1 MNIPINNTMRP
12 CRCFPHPYCTLTFAI
27 LLVLLVSILPAL
39 ADGATTKGV
48 ISPIVTNL
56 SEKSSQQSAAAAPH
70 TDHNLQERHSA
81 ANVEGRIWG
90 AEGSIPPHVRD
101 AAAKQESIKYTST
114 IYDKPPR
121 DVIKKI
127 LPDVGIFFFHGH
139 GKPGRIQT
147 NERED
152 EYYYARGDPEG
163 YNIDSM
169 SSLSN
174 LKLALLLGCET
185 GKTDHEYG
193 NFVDSM
199 YAKDGE
205 CVIGFAKEI
214 FDPGTMYYSQKFWD
228 EIASGAFPMVAQE
241 RAVAF
246 VKSQSSDKCAGEE
259 KCDGTCC
266 LDREYHSNGCIDQLK
281 NQPEIIDFEPG
292 RSIAEAYAR
301 VNNPD
306 LFQESSTKELRFHS
320 EIIDHGNWGR
330 VFKYVWDEYL
340 YYPDKFTEPHVVI
353 AGHNETYITVSP
365 YTGEISFYFSS
376 SVPPD
381 PTMSLNPT
389 LTEEQALEI
398 AKVFAAKQFYFT
410 ERGITPDPSE
420 WKSEGLRVFQ
430 EHDKAQHLAW
440 VFDVRHR
447 LAPDSYSIGGG
458 VFVDAHDGTILGFNE
473 IA

>member
-1 MNIPINNTMRP
+1 MIPKHIFVSLLLIMIVGLSFFSVGCTAEINNSTPSEDMISVNPAKDLVRNYTGS
-12 CRCFPHPYCTLTFAI
+12 PYLALTLNST
-27 LLVLLVSILPAL
+27 
-39 ADGATTKGV
+39 
-48 ISPIVTNL
+48 
-56 SEKSSQQSAAAAPH
+56 H
-70 TDHNLQERHSA
+70 TDSYLL
-81 ANVEGRIWG
+81 
-90 AEGSIPPHVRD
+90 
-101 AAAKQESIKYTST
+101 ES
-114 IYDKPPR
+114 
-121 DVIKKI
+121 
-127 LPDVGIFFFHGH
+127 
-139 GKPGRIQT
+139 
-147 NERED
+147 ED
-152 EYYYARGDPEG
+152 Y
-163 YNIDSM
+163 
-169 SSLSN
+169 
-174 LKLALLLGCET
+174 
-185 GKTDHEYG
+185 
-193 NFVDSM
+193 
-199 YAKDGE
+199 
-205 CVIGFAKEI
+205 
-214 FDPGTMYYSQKFWD
+214 MYYVNRT
-228 EIASGAFPMVAQE
+228 SGSVYLLNPSTPWWRVPPGSE
-241 RAVAF
+241 TI
-246 VKSQSSDKCAGEE
+246 KP
-259 KCDGTCC
+259 
-266 LDREYHSNGCIDQLK
+266 L
-281 NQPEIIDFEPG
+281 QPEIIDFEPG